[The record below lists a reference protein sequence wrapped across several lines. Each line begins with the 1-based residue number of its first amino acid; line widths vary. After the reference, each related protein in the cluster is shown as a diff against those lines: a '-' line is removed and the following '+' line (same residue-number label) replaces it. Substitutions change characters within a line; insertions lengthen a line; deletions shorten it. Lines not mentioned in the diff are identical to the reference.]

1 MSTPIETN
9 TEELQEVLQ
18 QVYNLPSR
26 SASSDSYD
34 MMLQLDMPE
43 GESLW
48 EYAFTYDNLTV
59 VSGDFHSVVDKL
71 TTDQPV
77 KIGVICHTYYWN
89 HVQRGFANVLN
100 IDYNEGSGALGGAFT
115 LYSLYFRF
123 NLESDG
129 TCSYFGKEN
138 HTA

>member
-18 QVYNLPSR
+18 QVYDLPSR
-26 SASSDSYD
+26 SASSNSYD

-59 VSGDFHSVVDKL
+59 VSGDFQSVVDKL

-77 KIGVICHTYYWN
+77 KIGVICHTYYWSS
-89 HVQRGFANVLN
+89 VQRGFANVLN
-100 IDYNEGSGALGGAFT
+100 IDYNEGSGTLGGAFT

-123 NLESDG
+123 NLGSDG